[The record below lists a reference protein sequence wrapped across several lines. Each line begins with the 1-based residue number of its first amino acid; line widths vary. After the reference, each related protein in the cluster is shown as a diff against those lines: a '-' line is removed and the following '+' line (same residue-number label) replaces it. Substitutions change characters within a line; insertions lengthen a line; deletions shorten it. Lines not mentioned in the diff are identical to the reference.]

1 MQSSDTFNAGVF
13 TDRAAQVSSHVVLLF
28 LTEYFFLEPNFHNPE
43 PDEIVLAESDNEFLR
58 CNATTSGNA
67 DLQWMWNGNGSV
79 IPIQVI
85 YGTSPSNISD
95 SVLTEMCRELSPTAE
110 GGVFSI
116 SLGRTEV
123 RHYISNSVATVLLQ
137 QLGLF
142 LCRVQANNSGS
153 YFCAASNSAR
163 ESPHV
168 QIIVE
173 KSTPPVVPGQQD
185 IYIIIGVVSVTAVAL
200 LAIVILACGYLR
212 YRSLKSEA
220 LPMSPM
226 ETFPL
231 HSYSNPALL
240 QLVASRQDPLEFPR
254 ERLTFTRVLGGWG
267 WGGYIKGAVGEGYI
281 KGAVGEG
288 YIKGAVGG
296 VASGELWGRLTCLQ
310 LLGGWGQG
318 RGGEFASGEALLHM
332 SAKVVGGWGTD
343 IPY

>member
-1 MQSSDTFNAGVF
+1 MF
-13 TDRAAQVSSHVVLLF
+13 TVRAAEVSSHVVLLLLF

-67 DLQWMWNGNGSV
+67 DLHWMWNGNGSV

-85 YGTSPSNISD
+85 HGTSPSNISD

-123 RHYISNSVATVLLQ
+123 RRYTSNSVATVLLQ

-142 LCRVQANNSGS
+142 LCRVQTNNSGS

-163 ESPHV
+163 ESPRV
-168 QIIVE
+168 RIIVQ
-173 KSTPPVVPGQQD
+173 STPPVEPGQQD

-212 YRSLKSEA
+212 YRSLDSEA

-231 HSYSNPALL
+231 HSFANPALL

-254 ERLTFTRVLGGWG
+254 ERLTFTRVLGRWG
-267 WGGYIKGAVGEGYI
+267 WGGYIKEAVGEGYI
-281 KGAVGEG
+281 R
-288 YIKGAVGG
+288 GAVGG
-296 VASGELWGRLTCLQ
+296 LHQGAGVLTFYTNRPGVLRLSSHTNGRLREYNFVPL
-310 LLGGWGQG
+310 
-318 RGGEFASGEALLHM
+318 APA
-332 SAKVVGGWGTD
+332 
-343 IPY
+343 

>member
-1 MQSSDTFNAGVF
+1 MFI
-13 TDRAAQVSSHVVLLF
+13 DRAAQVSSHVVLLF

-43 PDEIVLAESDNEFLR
+43 PDEVVLAESDNEFLR

-67 DLQWMWNGNGSV
+67 DLHWMWNGNGSV

-85 YGTSPSNISD
+85 HGTSPSNISD

-123 RHYISNSVATVLLQ
+123 RRYTSNSVATVLLQ

-163 ESPHV
+163 ESPRV
-168 QIIVE
+168 RIIVQ
-173 KSTPPVVPGQQD
+173 STPPVGPGQQD

-200 LAIVILACGYLR
+200 LAVVVLACGYLR

-231 HSYSNPALL
+231 HSFANPALL

-267 WGGYIKGAVGEGYI
+267 WGGYIRGAVGGCIRGAVGE
-281 KGAVGEG
+281 AHLLTNALWVG
-288 YIKGAVGG
+288 VG
-296 VASGELWGRLTCLQ
+296 VALV
-310 LLGGWGQG
+310 
-318 RGGEFASGEALLHM
+318 EALLHM

>member
-1 MQSSDTFNAGVF
+1 MFI
-13 TDRAAQVSSHVVLLF
+13 DRAAQVSSHVVLLF

-43 PDEIVLAESDNEFLR
+43 PDEVVLAESDNEFLR

-67 DLQWMWNGNGSV
+67 DLHWMWNGNGSV

-85 YGTSPSNISD
+85 HGTSPSNISD

-123 RHYISNSVATVLLQ
+123 RRYTSNSVATVLLQ

-163 ESPHV
+163 ESPRV
-168 QIIVE
+168 RIIVQ
-173 KSTPPVVPGQQD
+173 STPAVGPGQQD

-200 LAIVILACGYLR
+200 LAVVVLACGYLR

-231 HSYSNPALL
+231 HSFANPALL

-267 WGGYIKGAVGEGYI
+267 WGGYIR
-281 KGAVGEG
+281 
-288 YIKGAVGG
+288 GAVGG
-296 VASGELWGRLTCLQ
+296 LHQ
-310 LLGGWGQG
+310 GGC
-318 RGGEFASGEALLHM
+318 GGSSPAYECF
-332 SAKVVGGWGTD
+332 VGGGGGC
-343 IPY
+343 ISGGSPSHECQGCEGLGY